1 MSSIDWVSTLAMP
14 PGVRRFERPI
24 PVHVLA
30 REAELTR
37 TQREGL
43 GKIEGLTLLG
53 VAQETTT
60 RIPAAPATDRRIDAV
75 LFVRAS
81 LGNTRALESTATIV
95 HGCFPHPSVLI
106 QENARGDVCLSA
118 ALTSRRTRATG
129 FAVDAMEVDSDI
141 GSSRRTE
148 HGKAFLSLDQR
159 SLAHL
164 TQDIMAR
171 IRLARVAR
179 LVGFYPDPGLCR
191 TPDVVA
197 VIERLLECQG
207 RQDRLRAQWKAH
219 GTTQRERLRLRI
231 PLSEAIAQTKAAID
245 ELTIRCGR

>member
-1 MSSIDWVSTLAMP
+1 MP
-14 PGVRRFERPI
+14 PCVRRFERTI

-30 REAELTR
+30 READLTR

-43 GKIEGLTLLG
+43 GKIEALTLLG

-60 RIPAAPATDRRIDAV
+60 RIPATPAKDRRIDAV

-81 LGNTRALESTATIV
+81 LGNTRALESTATVV
-95 HGCFPHPSVLI
+95 HACFPHPSVLI
-106 QENARGDVCLSA
+106 LENARGDVCLSA
-118 ALTSRRTRATG
+118 ALTSRRKRATG

-141 GSSRRTE
+141 GSWRRTE
-148 HGKAFLSLDQR
+148 QGKAFLSSLAFETLDRR
-159 SLAHL
+159 SLTHL

-179 LVGFYPDPGLCR
+179 IVGFYPDPGLCR

-207 RQDRLRAQWKAH
+207 RQDRLRARWKAH
-219 GTTQRERLRLRI
+219 GTTQRDRPDEGSDRRADDTLR
-231 PLSEAIAQTKAAID
+231 PLTCA
-245 ELTIRCGR
+245 

>member
-1 MSSIDWVSTLAMP
+1 
-14 PGVRRFERPI
+14 
-24 PVHVLA
+24 
-30 REAELTR
+30 
-37 TQREGL
+37 
-43 GKIEGLTLLG
+43 
-53 VAQETTT
+53 
-60 RIPAAPATDRRIDAV
+60 
-75 LFVRAS
+75 
-81 LGNTRALESTATIV
+81 
-95 HGCFPHPSVLI
+95 
-106 QENARGDVCLSA
+106 
-118 ALTSRRTRATG
+118 
-129 FAVDAMEVDSDI
+129 MEVDSDI
-141 GSSRRTE
+141 GSWRRTE
-148 HGKAFLSLDQR
+148 QGKVFLSSLAFETLDQR